1 MSDSSTSNPLD
12 STTPFKLDLPQITE
26 WHVLAAIKLM
36 REDLARDYRADDLAK
51 LVSIS
56 ASHLCALFT
65 KHVGMSLKHY
75 RKDMRL
81 KAAHHL
87 FIHDCL
93 TVAEAMK
100 RTGFHHL
107 GHFNEDFKAKY
118 DVRPGEFRKQCQK
131 RKYSTLL

>member
-1 MSDSSTSNPLD
+1 MPDNSPSNPLD

-26 WHVLAAIKLM
+26 WHVLTVIRLM
-36 REDLARDYRADDLAK
+36 REDLPRDYRADDLAPEVG
-51 LVSIS
+51 LS

-65 KHVGMSLKHY
+65 KHVDMSLKHY

-81 KAAHHL
+81 KAAHH
-87 FIHDCL
+87 FFVHECL
-93 TVAEAMK
+93 TVAVVME

-118 DVRPGEFRKQCQK
+118 DIRPGEFRKQCQK
-131 RKYSTLL
+131 SKYSTTL